1 MKLNKLNISAILL
14 SSTMLL
20 TSCEAVQNSNSQQRG
35 TAIGAG
41 AGAILGGILGNNL
54 GKGGNSALGA
64 VLGAVV
70 GGTAGNLIGRKM
82 DRQAKQIKEVLPGAE
97 VERVGEGIKITM
109 KESLVNFA
117 SNSSEL
123 TSNAKNSLSKLITA
137 LVNSPVTNI
146 SVYWHTDAVGR
157 DDYNLKLS
165 QKRAE
170 EVKAYLVSNGIS
182 PDRITAIGMGET
194 SPVSDN
200 STDSGRAENRRV
212 EFAITANENMIKE
225 AQSGK

>member
-64 VLGAVV
+64 VLG
-70 GGTAGNLIGRKM
+70 NLIGRKM

-117 SNSSEL
+117 FNSSEL

-137 LVNSPVTNI
+137 LVNTPDTNI
-146 SVYWHTDAVGR
+146 SVYGHTDAVGR

-212 EFAITANENMIKE
+212 EFAITANKNMIKE